1 MTKWEGHDLMSKL
14 RNYIDLLTDSRSARR
29 AAMARQFVER
39 LRREQGSSL
48 VEMAL
53 SVSILIVLLLGFV
66 QFSLAVY
73 AYNMVSEAAREAT
86 RYAAIRGTKSC
97 DYATST
103 FPDCNLGPDSS
114 GTANATTALQNYIKN
129 RNFPLSGNV
138 QVVANWLSPT
148 GGNPNQWTATCSTA
162 IDNNTGPLI
171 GDACNFPGH
180 AVQVQVTVAYP
191 LTIPFW
197 GSRSLNLTSTSQMV
211 ISE

>member
-1 MTKWEGHDLMSKL
+1 MSKL
-14 RNYIDLLTDSRSARR
+14 RDHIDLLTSSRILRHGARARR
-29 AAMARQFVER
+29 LMSR
-39 LRREQGSSL
+39 LRCEQGSSL

-53 SVSILIVLLLGFV
+53 SITILIVLILGLV
-66 QFSLAVY
+66 QFSMAVY

-97 DYATST
+97 EYATST

-114 GTANATTALQNYIKN
+114 GTASATTALQNYIKN

-138 QVVANWLSPT
+138 QVVANWFSPT
-148 GGNPNQWTATCSTA
+148 GIPTQWTETCNTA
-162 IDNNTGPLI
+162 IDTNSDSKLI
-171 GDACNFPGH
+171 NDACNFPGH

-197 GSRSLNLTSTSQMV
+197 GSQSLNLTSTSQMV